1 MKALSKLFRKTDSTW
16 VRPWE
21 DRDTPDFKKWSSTS
35 LAWAIYV
42 NNKPHGN
49 VRKFWNQT
57 LNHRTIAL
65 LAINARFNN
74 LPDFVVVHCNRK
86 QLKNIVTS
94 TMVNGLC
101 KSGKDTLLNI
111 IKDGIDRKDLC
122 QIENPPGYKGIC
134 FTGGTSLMKAYA
146 TKEKDGEVIEKL
158 SQSI

>member
-86 QLKNIVTS
+86 HLMLNSSLTFRLNYSLTFRVYYAPYF
-94 TMVNGLC
+94 MV
-101 KSGKDTLLNI
+101 I
-111 IKDGIDRKDLC
+111 
-122 QIENPPGYKGIC
+122 
-134 FTGGTSLMKAYA
+134 
-146 TKEKDGEVIEKL
+146 
-158 SQSI
+158 